1 MTATTD
7 TARRDRYAV
16 AIHDAMET
24 DLSLT
29 DQEPAYQ
36 ALIARAAEAAMT
48 RADAEI
54 PAVLRAVADLI
65 DSDSQVSAA
74 VHATTRMR
82 QLADEMQRQ
91 A

>member
-1 MTATTD
+1 MAALLNAD
-7 TARRDRYAV
+7 PYALIERRDDRTRFADAV
-16 AIHDAMET
+16 MAV
-24 DLSLT
+24 
-29 DQEPAYQ
+29 
-36 ALIARAAEAAMT
+36 
-48 RADAEI
+48 ADAEI

-82 QLADEMQRQ
+82 QLADEMQRN